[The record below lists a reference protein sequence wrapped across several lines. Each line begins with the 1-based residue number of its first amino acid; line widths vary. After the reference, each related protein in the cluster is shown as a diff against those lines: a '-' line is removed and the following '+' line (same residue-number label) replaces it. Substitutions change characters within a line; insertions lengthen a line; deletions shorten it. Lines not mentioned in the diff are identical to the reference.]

1 MFLSIRIIACNICIP
16 ISNGFN
22 DFVRISSVLS
32 MHIVYLCT
40 QNILTDPIRTLFYLN
55 VKMYFTHIS
64 DFIPFFYFHD
74 IFIAYFG
81 ISYNTTQ
88 SISFPR
94 LSRSTLHS
102 CGIPKRNEEGK
113 NKTKQKTM
121 TTTTKNPEMS
131 IPMGNMG
138 NLVIAMCSW
147 RVKATQHLQR
157 RVWPQ
162 PSPRPTG
169 LSLVTFHP
177 LVQKGL
183 ASIRVCPRETKE
195 ARFVLLI
202 TLIVTL
208 GAPTKKKKKGKTQ
221 ISPFRLQHV
230 SIRAG

>member
-1 MFLSIRIIACNICIP
+1 LFLSIRIIACNICIP

-121 TTTTKNPEMS
+121 TTKKPTNQPNKQMQKNKSDFCCLYSHLSMVKLPMTTS
-131 IPMGNMG
+131 I
-138 NLVIAMCSW
+138 
-147 RVKATQHLQR
+147 
-157 RVWPQ
+157 
-162 PSPRPTG
+162 
-169 LSLVTFHP
+169 
-177 LVQKGL
+177 
-183 ASIRVCPRETKE
+183 
-195 ARFVLLI
+195 
-202 TLIVTL
+202 
-208 GAPTKKKKKGKTQ
+208 
-221 ISPFRLQHV
+221 
-230 SIRAG
+230 